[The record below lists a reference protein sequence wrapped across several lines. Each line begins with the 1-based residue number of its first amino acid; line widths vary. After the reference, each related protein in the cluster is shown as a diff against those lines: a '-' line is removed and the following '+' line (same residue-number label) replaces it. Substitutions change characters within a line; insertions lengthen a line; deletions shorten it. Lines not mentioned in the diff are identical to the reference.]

1 MAVGIDLTS
10 LTSLLSALNGLNE
23 TQKYNISNAI
33 FLEQFQ
39 TQNIKLTHP
48 TFGGVINGN
57 KIPII
62 DASESYDGFP
72 YFDGCVL
79 PQCTVSADWS
89 EFSWCIK
96 EIGCEVIICF
106 KDLLPKFQAFFNV
119 YRKMNEG
126 DLESAFVE
134 FIVTLFQNKHLN
146 AEFRT
151 AYLGVAGAEVDVS
164 DTETPEMVPQPEID
178 GCDGFV
184 TQMVAIADN
193 DATHKVT
200 ITQNAQA
207 TVALQTLTGQQIY
220 DYLAD
225 IYYKAATQPWF
236 DASKMVWRLNRSIA
250 MTLSAFFNTQKDLS
264 QYNCDCIDVDAVT
277 RARQF
282 TWDNMMVF
290 GIPVEALPFEDAM
303 KTQPYY
309 YDGTKFTQFKNIIIL
324 ARKDVMLLGYED
336 DESLHQFNLGWDE
349 RKREM
354 FVQGSSLFGA
364 GVSAPYFVIGY

>member
-1 MAVGIDLTS
+1 MAVGIDLTE

-39 TQNIKLTHP
+39 TQNIKLTHQ
-48 TFGGVINGN
+48 TFGGVIDGN

-62 DASESYDGFP
+62 DASEGFNGFE

-79 PQCTVSADWS
+79 PQRTVSADWS
-89 EFSWCIK
+89 EFSRCIK

-134 FIVTLFQNKHLN
+134 FIVTMFQNKHLN

-164 DTETPEMVPQPEID
+164 DGQEPEMVPQPEID

-184 TQMVAIADN
+184 TQMVAI
-193 DATHKVT
+193 
-200 ITQNAQA
+200 
-207 TVALQTLTGQQIY
+207 
-220 DYLAD
+220 
-225 IYYKAATQPWF
+225 
-236 DASKMVWRLNRSIA
+236 
-250 MTLSAFFNTQKDLS
+250 
-264 QYNCDCIDVDAVT
+264 
-277 RARQF
+277 
-282 TWDNMMVF
+282 
-290 GIPVEALPFEDAM
+290 
-303 KTQPYY
+303 
-309 YDGTKFTQFKNIIIL
+309 
-324 ARKDVMLLGYED
+324 
-336 DESLHQFNLGWDE
+336 
-349 RKREM
+349 
-354 FVQGSSLFGA
+354 
-364 GVSAPYFVIGY
+364 